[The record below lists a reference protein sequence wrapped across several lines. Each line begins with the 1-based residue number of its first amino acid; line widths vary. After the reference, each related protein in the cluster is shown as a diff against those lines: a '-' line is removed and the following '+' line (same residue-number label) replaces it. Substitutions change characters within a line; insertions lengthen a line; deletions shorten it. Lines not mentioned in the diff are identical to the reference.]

1 MTDVYTDQLKAVMD
15 LFDNNEIEK
24 CIVKAKKNLS
34 DKTLPPYYVIKN
46 CLLIACAS
54 DTWEEADDW
63 KTRAEQA
70 YTAFAEATR
79 KVYEDSL
86 MTLNDLRK
94 ELDDLDKQKKE
105 ELLCEQIR
113 EAQII
118 SEEDQEMIDREE
130 REGEEE
136 MAAWAAFDSGACWGL
151 ASDDYDELAD
161 AGNEDADLGDFDE
174 LAKAENENEDNGFE
188 GAEEVARAENANEIA
203 AARILP
209 DRSMRRFVPTPD
221 TTSTTTVPTIVVESP
236 EAPTTS

>member
-54 DTWEEADDW
+54 DTWQEADDW

-70 YTAFAEATR
+70 YTAFTEATR
-79 KVYEDSL
+79 KVYDDSL
-86 MTLNDLRK
+86 MTLNELRK
-94 ELDDLDKQKKE
+94 ELDDQDKQKKE
-105 ELLCEQIR
+105 ELLCEQIP
-113 EAQII
+113 
-118 SEEDQEMIDREE
+118 
-130 REGEEE
+130 GE
-136 MAAWAAFDSGACWGL
+136 
-151 ASDDYDELAD
+151 
-161 AGNEDADLGDFDE
+161 NEDADLRDFDE
-174 LAKAENENEDNGFE
+174 LAKAENEDEDNGLE

-236 EAPTTS
+236 EAPTTN

>member
-54 DTWEEADDW
+54 DTWQEADDW

-70 YTAFAEATR
+70 YTAFTEATR
-79 KVYEDSL
+79 KVYDDSL
-86 MTLNDLRK
+86 MTLND
-94 ELDDLDKQKKE
+94 
-105 ELLCEQIR
+105 
-113 EAQII
+113 
-118 SEEDQEMIDREE
+118 
-130 REGEEE
+130 
-136 MAAWAAFDSGACWGL
+136 GACWGL

-161 AGNEDADLGDFDE
+161 AENEDADLRDFDE
-174 LAKAENENEDNGFE
+174 LAKAENEDEDNGLE

-236 EAPTTS
+236 EAPTTN